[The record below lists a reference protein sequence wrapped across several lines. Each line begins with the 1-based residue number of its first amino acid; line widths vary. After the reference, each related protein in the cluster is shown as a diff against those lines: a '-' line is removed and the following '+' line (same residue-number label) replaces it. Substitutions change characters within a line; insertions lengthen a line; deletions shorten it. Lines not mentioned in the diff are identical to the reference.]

1 MQHSHL
7 ENHCQTRK
15 VETMSCSP
23 VELFLS
29 EQHRA
34 WRVSRFAA
42 TGPSLSF
49 NKDFVPAAV
58 ARTGN
63 ASKADVRLVR
73 LRRKRPHRL
82 HVQGHSLWQQ
92 MYSWTR
98 CRVATCGRAAGGTCR
113 RVAKHLGTC
122 QPQKQLVSWPLPC
135 SGAATLW
142 FWRLRATRGAQRP
155 SAAKSGSSLFQPPLT
170 SVRMAATYEKFHET
184 HDII

>member
-15 VETMSCSP
+15 VEAMSCSP

-63 ASKADVRLVR
+63 ASKADVLLVR

-92 MYSWTR
+92 MYSWIR

-142 FWRLRATRGAQRP
+142 FTASSRNQRGA
-155 SAAKSGSSLFQPPLT
+155 AA
-170 SVRMAATYEKFHET
+170 VRG
-184 HDII
+184 

>member
-1 MQHSHL
+1 
-7 ENHCQTRK
+7 
-15 VETMSCSP
+15 
-23 VELFLS
+23 
-29 EQHRA
+29 
-34 WRVSRFAA
+34 
-42 TGPSLSF
+42 
-49 NKDFVPAAV
+49 
-58 ARTGN
+58 
-63 ASKADVRLVR
+63 
-73 LRRKRPHRL
+73 
-82 HVQGHSLWQQ
+82 
-92 MYSWTR
+92 MYSWIR

-142 FWRLRATRGAQRP
+142 FWRHRATRGAQRP